1 MFSNA
6 SFAEGFLSTIQNYFH
21 TKGEK
26 GRNRKMEIHEIVKV
40 TQPVILDHL
49 ISHYG
54 FNKRPKSGEMYL
66 SGVNL
71 AREMVTDCEGRYLKY

>member
-1 MFSNA
+1 
-6 SFAEGFLSTIQNYFH
+6 
-21 TKGEK
+21 
-26 GRNRKMEIHEIVKV
+26 MEIHEIVKV